1 MKGGEK
7 MEYEIMTDAEHQEI
21 IEILVERYGERITA
35 QQYFETLDE
44 FGFEIKDKNN
54 NLVSLEQLAA
64 AWEKR
69 F

>member
-1 MKGGEK
+1 

-44 FGFEIKDKNN
+44 FGFEIRDKNN

-64 AWEKR
+64 GWEKR